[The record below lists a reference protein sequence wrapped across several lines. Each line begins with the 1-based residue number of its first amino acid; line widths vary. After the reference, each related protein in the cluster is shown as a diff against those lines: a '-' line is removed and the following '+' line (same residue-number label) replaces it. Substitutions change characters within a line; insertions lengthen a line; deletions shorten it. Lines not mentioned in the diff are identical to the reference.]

1 MDDAEEKVGWLKQ
14 GKENGVVAGD
24 GRDAQEREETDGM
37 YSIIQFTVAYDG
49 V

>member
-1 MDDAEEKVGWLKQ
+1 MVKTGKTERGGGWQVTGETRRNEK
-14 GKENGVVAGD
+14 
-24 GRDAQEREETDGM
+24 RPTSM